1 MAGGRIHY
9 EVFVKKHRKAGWTL
23 ADARDDREDAI
34 ALAKKLLE
42 NLPKGSV
49 RVSRE
54 RYDEAARVFRASTVF
69 EEGAE
74 KFALEA
80 DKTGDGSLPC
90 LTPDDLSNP
99 SARDTIR
106 RVLDGWLERQQV
118 TPMELLHRP
127 DLVEML
133 ETGGTEM
140 QHAVQKVAVASAKEG
155 DSSVHAYVKQLNELV
170 GKALTRVYQDGR
182 AGKLPKFPASKSFR
196 AIVED
201 IYSRPSA
208 YRLRAAIS
216 DRLGEARSYREKVGV
231 LLEFT
236 DDLPDDPAAAEA
248 AITEVD
254 AFLAEMLGFDSGL
267 SGLVGQCGDLG
278 EEIQRL
284 ADIFTGSVEA
294 VSLKGAPDAARRLA
308 AKLAGGELEATKTA
322 IAQRLLAQLRKPR
335 RMKPDDVAAEVK
347 LARALAQQLI
357 MAQGPDLPAQ
367 SLQEAFSQRSSRLLT
382 PETIGDYLADS
393 ADAGEEINRLLAL
406 EENLVGAQNKRKLA
420 GYIRATLSAHKTETY
435 FLRGNGGPAERLAG
449 LVARQKRVAAGH
461 FPPEEEA
468 GLLKAFDALGVRILE
483 ETRLLDRVADGDRP
497 VLDRAAAL
505 LKLATTGVLPMGDC
519 TAFAQTR
526 ALRLLRSEM
535 GLKEAQADT
544 GRVKLSEIERLLV
557 SLNLQKGEAAA

>member
-1 MAGGRIHY
+1 MAGGKIHF

-23 ADARDDREDAI
+23 ADARDDREEAI
-34 ALAKKLLE
+34 ALAKKLLDG
-42 NLPKGSV
+42 LPKGSV
-49 RVSRE
+49 RVSKE
-54 RYDEAARVFRASTVF
+54 RFDEDARVFRSATIF

-74 KFALEA
+74 KFALDE

-99 SARDTIR
+99 SARDTIH

-196 AIVED
+196 AVVED
-201 IYSRPSA
+201 IYSKPSA
-208 YRLRAAIS
+208 YRLRAAIA
-216 DRLGEARSYREKVGV
+216 DRLGEARSYRDKVQ
-231 LLEFT
+231 LLLDFS
-236 DDLPDDPAAAEA
+236 DDLPTDPATAEA
-248 AITEVD
+248 AISEVD

-267 SGLVGQCGDLG
+267 SGLVGQTADLG

-284 ADIFTGSVEA
+284 ADIFTG
-294 VSLKGAPDAARRLA
+294 KPDADSLVTAPKAAWRLA
-308 AKLAGGELEATKTA
+308 NRLPKGDLEWTKSA
-322 IAQRLLAQLRKPR
+322 IAQRILAQLRKPR

-367 SLQEAFSQRSSRLLT
+367 SLQDAFSQRSSRLLT
-382 PETIGDYLADS
+382 PETIGDYLVES
-393 ADAGEEINRLLAL
+393 ADAGVEIDRLLAL
-406 EENLVGAQNKRKLA
+406 EENIVGAQNKRKLA
-420 GYIRATLSAHKTETY
+420 GYIRAALGAHKTETY
-435 FLRGNGGPAERLAG
+435 FLRGPGGPAERLAG
-449 LVARQKRVAAGH
+449 LVARQKRVEAGH
-461 FPPEEEA
+461 FPPEDEA
-468 GLLKAFDALGVRILE
+468 ELMAAFDAMGVRILE
-483 ETRLLDRVADGDRP
+483 ETRLLERVADGDRP
-497 VLDRAAAL
+497 ALDRAAAL
-505 LKLATTGVLPMGDC
+505 LKLATTGILPKGDC
-519 TAFAQTR
+519 TTFAQTK
-526 ALRLLRSEM
+526 ALRLLRSDT

-544 GRVKLSEIERLLV
+544 DRAKLSEIETLLKT
-557 SLNLQKGEAAA
+557 LAPKDEAAA